1 MTLKRLQAAF
11 TNCIRQFINS
21 WVFVHYSVINVLYIM
36 ARKQERELHGANEAL
51 LDIKEVRIMYEPE
64 NNYDTNERL
73 NESRVE
79 NDASAGINDPPAGYT
94 GDTDRESGEYHYK
107 NGYTQ
112 KIYSDAH
119 YVPADENT
127 VPPRYYTPPEKPVRE
142 PKPKKPH
149 SGRTAKIIAL
159 CLVCAILGGLGGA
172 AIVSASVSSSMNA
185 LTERVGK
192 LEDKENVLT
201 TAADSGSAAT
211 AGTVSDDGSLTPS
224 AIYDLACQQVVGIS
238 SEITYTNFFGMTSSA
253 AVSGSGFILT
263 SDGYVLTNYHVIE
276 TAYSS
281 KADITVITHDG
292 TKYTATVIG
301 FEQENDIA
309 VLKIEGENLPHVTI
323 GDSDTMN
330 VGDEVYAVGN
340 PLGEL
345 DFSMTTG
352 HISAL
357 DRLIS
362 TSSSSESINMFQFD
376 AAVNS
381 GNSGGPVYNNHGEV
395 VGVVTAKYSSSG
407 VEGLS
412 FAIPI
417 NDAASIAN
425 DLITKGYVTGKAYM
439 GISLRNDYNSMYANY
454 YGWPVG
460 AMVAGVN
467 AGSCAEAAG
476 IQTGDIITK
485 VGDKDIESYS
495 DLKSA
500 IRCYS
505 AGDTAEITLY
515 RAGESMTVSIT
526 FDEAKPE

>member
-1 MTLKRLQAAF
+1 
-11 TNCIRQFINS
+11 
-21 WVFVHYSVINVLYIM
+21 
-36 ARKQERELHGANEAL
+36 
-51 LDIKEVRIMYEPE
+51 MYEPE
-64 NNYDTNERL
+64 NKNDTNERL
-73 NESRVE
+73 NESRGE
-79 NDASAGINDPPAGYT
+79 NDAAEGIKDSPAGYT
-94 GDTDRESGEYHYK
+94 GDTDRDSGEYHYK

-127 VPPRYYTPPEKPVRE
+127 VPPRYYTPPEKPVKE
-142 PKPKKPH
+142 PKPKKEH
-149 SGRTAKIIAL
+149 NSKAAKLIAI
-159 CLVCAILGGLGGA
+159 CLVCAILGGMGGA
-172 AIVSASVSSSMNA
+172 AIVSASVSRSMSE

-192 LEDKENVLT
+192 LEDEENVLT
-201 TAADSGSAAT
+201 TASDADSSVTGVISA
-211 AGTVSDDGSLTPS
+211 DGGLAPS
-224 AIYDLACQQVVGIS
+224 GIYEQACQQVVGIS
-238 SEITYTNFFGMTSSA
+238 SEITYTNFFGMSSSA

-263 SDGYVLTNYHVIE
+263 ADGYILTNYHVIE
-276 TAYSS
+276 TAYES
-281 KADITVITHDG
+281 KADITVMTHDG
-292 TKYTATVIG
+292 TKYTASVVG

-309 VLKIEGENLPHVTI
+309 VLKIDGENLPHVTI
-323 GDSDTMN
+323 GDSDAMK

-352 HISAL
+352 YVSAL

-362 TSSSSESINMFQFD
+362 TESNSEPINMFQFD

-381 GNSGGPVYNNHGEV
+381 GNSGGPVYNNRGEV

-467 AGSCAEAAG
+467 DGSCAAAAG
-476 IQTGDIITK
+476 IQAGDIITK

-500 IRCYS
+500 VRRYS